1 MPDEQVSPLSRIWT
15 RSMTDAEF
23 RARLLADPRATLE
36 DEMGLMLP
44 ENMNVN
50 VIENTH
56 REYTIVLPVAADAD
70 AEGDEESR
78 LGVGPVLMYH
88 IPEHNF
94 AADVRLEG
102 IEGKPGRPGFGANPH
117 GRTGENP
124 GSADPGAR

>member
-1 MPDEQVSPLSRIWT
+1 MSDEQVSPLSQIWT
-15 RSMTDAEF
+15 RSMNDAEF
-23 RARLLADPRATLE
+23 RARLLANPRTTLE

-44 ENMNVN
+44 ENMNVS

-56 REYTIVLPVAADAD
+56 RKYTIVLPVAADLDAD
-70 AEGDEESR
+70 DGESDR
-78 LGVGPVLMYH
+78 TVGMGVLMYH

-124 GSADPGAR
+124 GSAAPGGR